1 MEQKPKNNKVL
12 LIIIPVALI
21 LAFGALFGFFWLPAQ
36 KVYRNALNAGQ
47 ELPYDEASEIL
58 KAAIRELDGKPLF
71 TKKQSELAVLYGELS
86 YDHIYETA
94 LDQSGDL
101 PYDEAVSVLKDAM
114 ASLEDKPQYADRYN
128 TLNGQLL
135 ELTKMEIEFAIN
147 EGKTTYALDLMQS
160 LTEEQAL
167 PFYQM
172 IYEKAEQTAAD
183 GNKAD
188 AVELFLLLESFSD
201 APERVEALREQ
212 IRLEDACAVF
222 TGSNYD
228 EGIAAL
234 LALGTADG
242 DAAAKELEENRVA
255 RRATLREQAIGV
267 VSAGAWHTAWVDN
280 GVIRFS
286 GDARYTVPE
295 TAVDRVFS
303 GLCSIFG
310 LKDGKVIPFGETFG
324 GEDVIAA
331 LSGVEDM
338 DVGLNHALFLQADG
352 TVTGVG
358 SKAYGKLNTADW
370 SNMIDVAV
378 GAWHSVGC
386 RSNGTVLSTGNNGF
400 GQCDTEA
407 WTGIVSV
414 DAGLWHTVGVKA
426 DGTVVA
432 CGDNTYGQCDVSGWT
447 DVVSVACGAC
457 FTIGLRS
464 DGTVVACGDN
474 TAGQCSISDWTEVAA
489 IAAGAYHSAA
499 VRMDGT
505 LLSAGLVPHDAL
517 PEAPVF
523 ASDWALDPIETKA
536 APDSATQTVY
546 IEGLTSEFG
555 PWLYL
560 DPNGAALICID
571 DSAERTPLRADLLA
585 TANALPSGRV
595 TQPEASG
602 KIIYMDTEMPEL
614 QAQKAH
620 AVVAFTG
627 DYLGFTSNRKAV
639 MIRSG
644 IVYYDRDET
653 STLAV
658 LPDGTLHYYKKG
670 GTTAKKLLDLGVKD
684 SFSFG
689 PLLVKDGQA
698 LTVDPQKYSEYTMRV
713 GFGYS
718 DPYHYL
724 VVVSLRSR
732 LNQFTHVLTANT
744 MVSYGARLAYNLDG
758 GHSTALVFMGRDL
771 SQISY
776 DGKKFV
782 SVRALSDIVV
792 FLENPAVQPPVEEA
806 P

>member
-1 MEQKPKNNKVL
+1 MEQKQRNNKVL
-12 LIIIPVALI
+12 LIIIPIALI
-21 LAFGALFGFFWLPAQ
+21 LVAGALFGFFWLPAE
-36 KVYRNALNAGQ
+36 KIYRNALRAGR
-47 ELPYDEASEIL
+47 ELPYEEASETL
-58 KAAIRELDGKPLF
+58 KSAIRELDGKPLF
-71 TKKQSELAVLYGELS
+71 TEKQSELALMFGELS

-101 PYDEAVSVLKDAM
+101 PYEEAVSVLKDAM
-114 ASLEDKPQYADRYN
+114 ASLKDKPQYADRYN
-128 TLNGQLL
+128 TLNEQLL
-135 ELTKMEIEFAIN
+135 EMTKMEIEYAID
-147 EGKTTYALDLMQS
+147 EGRTTYTIDLMQS

-167 PFYQM
+167 PFYGM
-172 IYEKAEQTAAD
+172 IYEKAEAAAAN
-183 GNKAD
+183 GSKAD
-188 AVELFLLLESFSD
+188 AIALFQLLGTYSD
-201 APERVEALREQ
+201 APQRIETLREQ
-212 IRLEDACAVF
+212 IRLDEAIAVF

-234 LALGTADG
+234 LALGTAEG
-242 DAAAKELEENRVA
+242 NAAADALEADRIA
-255 RRATLREQAIGV
+255 RRASLRDQAQATV
-267 VSAGAWHTAWVDN
+267 AAGAWHTAWVDN
-280 GVIRFS
+280 GIVRFS

-324 GEDVIAA
+324 AADTIAA
-331 LSGVEDM
+331 LSDVADM
-338 DVGLNHALFLQADG
+338 GVGLNHALLLQSDG

-358 SKAYGKLNTADW
+358 SKAFGKLNTSDW
-370 SNMIDVAV
+370 SAIADVAA

-386 RSNGTVLSTGNNGF
+386 RSDGTVLSTGNNDF
-400 GQCDTEA
+400 GQCDTA
-407 WTGIVSV
+407 NWTGIVSV
-414 DAGLWHTVGVKA
+414 GAGLWHTVGVKA

-474 TAGQCSISDWTEVAA
+474 AAGQCGVSDWTEVAA

-505 LLSAGLVPHDAL
+505 LLSAGLIPHEAL
-517 PEAPVF
+517 PAAPVF
-523 ASDWALDPIETKA
+523 SSDWTLDPIETKA
-536 APDSATQTVY
+536 APSGATQTIY

-560 DPNGAALICID
+560 DTNGAALICVD

-595 TQPEASG
+595 TQPEATG
-602 KIIYMDTEMPEL
+602 KIIYMDTEMPTL

-627 DYLGFTSNRKAV
+627 DYIGFTSNRKAV
-639 MIRSG
+639 MIRNG
-644 IVYYDRDET
+644 VVYYDRDET

-670 GTTAKKLLDLGVKD
+670 GTTAKKLIDQGVRD

-698 LTVDPQKYSEYTMRV
+698 LTTDPQKYNEYTMRV

-732 LNQFTHVLTANT
+732 LNQFTHVLTAET
-744 MVSYGARLAYNLDG
+744 MVSYGAKLAYNLDG

-771 SQISY
+771 SQLSY
-776 DGKKFV
+776 DGKKYV

-792 FLENPAVQPPVEEA
+792 FLENPDVQPAPEET